1 MSREKWRES
10 LADPKELRKTFGGV
24 FDGRTIQTLLKM
36 LQNGKIASIDSVIKE
51 GKESKVLAG
60 HGKNGAIAIKIYAV
74 EAANFKR
81 IQPYLEGDP
90 RFKGVKSDRASI
102 IRAWATR
109 EFKNLQRATEAG
121 VSCPEPIAVKDNVL
135 IISFIG
141 ELPLPAPRLTE
152 SEITDPQE
160 VFDDI
165 IRQMR
170 LLWNKAGIVHGDLSA
185 YNVLLWEGKPWLIDF
200 SQAVVRDHP
209 SSITFLERD
218 IKNIVNWAKKVGAE
232 ADTEK
237 AMAEVTK
244 PF

>member
-24 FDGRTIQTLLKM
+24 FDGRTIRTLSKM

-60 HGKNGAIAIKIYAV
+60 KGAKGPIAIKIYAV

-90 RFKGVKSDRASI
+90 RFKGVKSDKASV

-109 EFKNLQRATEAG
+109 EFKNLQRAKEAG
-121 VSCPEPIAVKDNVL
+121 VNCPEPIAVKDSVL
-135 IISFIG
+135 VISFIG
-141 ELPLPAPRLTE
+141 DLPIPAPRLTE
-152 SEITDPQE
+152 SKAENPREIFEQLLM
-160 VFDDI
+160 
-165 IRQMR
+165 QMR
-170 LLWNKAGIVHGDLSA
+170 LLWNKANLVHGDLSA
-185 YNVLLWEGKPWLIDF
+185 YNILLWEGKPWLIDF
-200 SQAVVRDHP
+200 SQSVVKEHP
-209 SSITFLERD
+209 SATAFLERD
-218 IKNIVNWAKKVGAE
+218 VKNVVGWAKKAGVETDA
-232 ADTEK
+232 EK
-237 AMAEVTK
+237 AMAEVIK